1 MTTELMSEALS
12 EMDSLL
18 QLLEAKIPASMS
30 NPQNE
35 KLTRRLERDM
45 AEYFRNLEMA
55 FPYDEIETLYYKLVK
70 QE

>member
-1 MTTELMSEALS
+1 MTTELMNEALS

-35 KLTRRLERDM
+35 KLTRKLERDM
-45 AEYFRNLEMA
+45 AEYFRQLEMA
-55 FPYDEIETLYYKLVK
+55 IPSTDLEELYYKLVK

>member
-1 MTTELMSEALS
+1 MTTEASLSLS
-12 EMDSLL
+12 ELDSILE
-18 QLLEAKIPASMS
+18 LLEAKIPANPES
-30 NPQNE
+30 PQNQ
-35 KLTRRLERDM
+35 KLARKLERDM

>member
-1 MTTELMSEALS
+1 MTTEASLSLS
-12 EMDSLL
+12 ELDSILE
-18 QLLEAKIPASMS
+18 LLEAKIPANPES
-30 NPQNE
+30 PQNQ
-35 KLTRRLERDM
+35 KLARKLERDI

>member
-1 MTTELMSEALS
+1 MTTETSQALS
-12 EMDSLL
+12 EMDSILR
-18 QLLEAKIPASMS
+18 LLEARIPANPES
-30 NPQNE
+30 PQNQ
-35 KLTRRLERDM
+35 KLARKLERDM